1 MKGSKKGRKRR
12 EERKKCRG
20 TRKGL
25 LVFPV
30 TVGNAVNLCPAAA
43 ESASPEPPQ
52 DYVNNSGE
60 KKSRSSCTFNEIVL
74 FLKKK
79 REREKSPSPLHSY
92 TVFSQE

>member
-1 MKGSKKGRKRR
+1 MEEDEEGKIHVKELK
-12 EERKKCRG
+12 EERRKWME

-60 KKSRSSCTFNEIVL
+60 KSCSSCTFNEIVL
-74 FLKKK
+74 
-79 REREKSPSPLHSY
+79 
-92 TVFSQE
+92 